1 MKNVQKNYIPKKK
14 TLNPETMWQ
23 WNDRNFYFF

>member
-14 TLNPETMWQ
+14 TLNPETM
-23 WNDRNFYFF
+23 